1 MAHLLGVDNVHFWV
15 VSSGSRTF
23 LAGHSKLVT
32 AIQLSEIFTMLI
44 EMVK

>member
-1 MAHLLGVDNVHFWV
+1 MAHLLGVDNFYFWV
-15 VSSGSRTF
+15 GLSGPRKF

-44 EMVK
+44 EMVR